1 MPRPAGWW
9 SERHSKNEHACRR
22 ARNKKKKWE
31 YDSEGRHR
39 PELEEQLAWLV
50 SRGVERSLGR
60 ALLETT
66 QFGSVDGFGS
76 NVSAAELA
84 QHRLS
89 GEGVKDWVEFKAKCG
104 ADVQLVHRAAGCAVM
119 LASIARGANENAAA
133 RPLLRSPVPAR
144 GQGKVT
150 RGWTKIVD
158 HTAYMGQAEG
168 FQGLC
173 PPDWA
178 LELAM
183 SCNTPPGCL
192 STAAREVLHSWAEPL
207 IKEADEYGGYITAKR
222 PTRVECWIRVQTR
235 NPNDLLSA
243 LTPEKGSVVYI
254 SPGASIDLI
263 RNSGYACVWS
273 DDDSAFWGDMH
284 LIGVQSDELD

>member
-1 MPRPAGWW
+1 MTKVIRKKSSKKSRPTLEERQGRYEKHLCDARIWMEKPRSGGLGLDNFQCSSKKVHGCFCKKHFKMQEEGQQAVGSTSAGDALWTGLITEPRPENPVIKRGGPGRTLMAKIW
-9 SERHSKNEHACRR
+9 STDADGNERTAP
-22 ARNKKKKWE
+22 W
-31 YDSEGRHR
+31 
-39 PELEEQLAWLV
+39 P
-50 SRGVERSLGR
+50 
-60 ALLETT
+60 
-66 QFGSVDGFGS
+66 
-76 NVSAAELA
+76 
-84 QHRLS
+84 
-89 GEGVKDWVEFKAKCG
+89 
-104 ADVQLVHRAAGCAVM
+104 M
-119 LASIARGANENAAA
+119 
-133 RPLLRSPVPAR
+133 R

-183 SCNTPPGCL
+183 SCNTLEPKSKINPGL